1 LGGHKVRISG
11 ADSGRGN
18 RSANPAE
25 VTFVTT
31 ACVLRKSTVR
41 QAHNGVYAAS
51 RRAPA
56 RQEECMET
64 LKKIVTNQYF
74 PAAAVLTAVVLFWT
88 IAMFGGLSLLNNNQ
102 PPMATL
108 TWMLFVYAAAVL
120 TPLAGVLAGVDLVR
134 RWRRNR
140 MYALAMQDG
149 TVKYGTA
156 ENEATRD
163 EALGDEALEHEQVRE
178 PARETPAQPADPRAP
193 KQSAPKQPA
202 QHRPATQ
209 QQPLKHP
216 VQQPAKQQPAQTK
229 QRKKAA

>member
-1 LGGHKVRISG
+1 
-11 ADSGRGN
+11 
-18 RSANPAE
+18 
-25 VTFVTT
+25 
-31 ACVLRKSTVR
+31 
-41 QAHNGVYAAS
+41 
-51 RRAPA
+51 
-56 RQEECMET
+56 MET

-163 EALGDEALEHEQVRE
+163 EALGDEQVRE